1 MNYYFDLFCVTLCF
15 WTPYSDML
23 YGFHMVSNFVTLPR
37 DSPKMVM
44 TKCYKLTGMQLSFPP
59 SPHLSGCRSRER
71 TKRSL
76 RCWSCCLL
84 LVASRQSLL
93 VIVVVVVII
102 VVVFFFLKAGCTAR
116 CHTRTEAHQIYQELQ
131 RKCMEQIDMNC
142 DQIRH
147 HCCSQGSSFIII
159 NVMIIMH
166 FIK

>member
-1 MNYYFDLFCVTLCF
+1 
-15 WTPYSDML
+15 
-23 YGFHMVSNFVTLPR
+23 MVSNFVTLPR

-76 RCWSCCLL
+76 RCWSCCLS
-84 LVASRQSLL
+84 LVASRFLFLL
-93 VIVVVVVII
+93 LLLLLLWCC
-102 VVVFFFLKAGCTAR
+102 FFLKAGCTAR

-131 RKCMEQIDMNC
+131 RKCMEQIDMIC

-147 HCCSQGSSFIII
+147 HYCSQESSFIII

-166 FIK
+166 FIKGSLVETFPT